1 MFAALEE
8 KALNLIK
15 SKFRVETEL
24 IDKNDELSLVVNS
37 IFDNKIITSHKQDL
51 LPLLD
56 AFKKRLDVS

>member
-15 SKFRVETEL
+15 KKFRVETEL
-24 IDKNDELSLVVNS
+24 IDKDNELSLVVYS

-56 AFKKRLDVS
+56 AFKKRLDAR

>member
-8 KALNLIK
+8 KAINLIK
-15 SKFRVETEL
+15 NKFRVETEL
-24 IDKNDELSLVVNS
+24 IDKDNELSLVVNS

-56 AFKKRLDVS
+56 AFEKRLDVR